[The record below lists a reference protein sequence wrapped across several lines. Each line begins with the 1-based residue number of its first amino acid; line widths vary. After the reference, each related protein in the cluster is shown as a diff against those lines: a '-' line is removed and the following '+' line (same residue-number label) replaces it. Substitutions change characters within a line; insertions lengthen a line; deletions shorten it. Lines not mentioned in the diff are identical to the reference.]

1 MTSLIFFIFV
11 FLLMVNIY
19 KPCLPPLAPP
29 PPSTTINSSLVS
41 WVVGLIFS
49 FCWKG
54 CFACRGVGFGLM
66 ESRFFVEAKS
76 FRFSVETGSAELRVE
91 EKRKGFSGSAVF
103 GLSCTAWMLSKVE
116 EVLGN
121 PGIEDFVKSFREGS
135 KVTITRRGEN
145 RSGRF
150 LEVAVFD
157 GGRRGRILFPE
168 GRDGRGWSRVSR
180 ELSKILDFL
189 GTTVG
194 SPTSGGLPSSGGFLL
209 GVKLGKGTG
218 RPSFAEV
225 VSSAAT
231 VSGNRVAAKIV
242 GDWPL
247 SVRCDVEKTQLRG
260 MEMGA
265 VRQVRECSVLE
276 EQAVGPSGMDHR
288 VDDHFRSRGCVCRP
302 AGVSRDSAVEGDVSL
317 QGDGVF
323 GVFEKVFEILG
334 RFSKALVWA
343 CGFSKKLGSSLCLGL
358 NVVWVLWRAG
368 CLRGLSLVL
377 KGFGLG
383 LK

>member
-1 MTSLIFFIFV
+1 
-11 FLLMVNIY
+11 
-19 KPCLPPLAPP
+19 
-29 PPSTTINSSLVS
+29 
-41 WVVGLIFS
+41 VVGLIFS

-76 FRFSVETGSAELRVE
+76 FRFSVETRSAELRVE

-103 GLSCTAWMLSKVE
+103 GLSCTAWMLSRVE

-135 KVTITRRGEN
+135 KATITRRGEN

-168 GRDGRGWSRVSR
+168 GRDGRGWSRVSG

-194 SPTSGGLPSSGGFLL
+194 SPTSGGLPSSGGFPS

-247 SVRCDVEKTQLRG
+247 PVR
-260 MEMGA
+260 
-265 VRQVRECSVLE
+265 
-276 EQAVGPSGMDHR
+276 
-288 VDDHFRSRGCVCRP
+288 
-302 AGVSRDSAVEGDVSL
+302 
-317 QGDGVF
+317 
-323 GVFEKVFEILG
+323 
-334 RFSKALVWA
+334 
-343 CGFSKKLGSSLCLGL
+343 
-358 NVVWVLWRAG
+358 
-368 CLRGLSLVL
+368 
-377 KGFGLG
+377 
-383 LK
+383 